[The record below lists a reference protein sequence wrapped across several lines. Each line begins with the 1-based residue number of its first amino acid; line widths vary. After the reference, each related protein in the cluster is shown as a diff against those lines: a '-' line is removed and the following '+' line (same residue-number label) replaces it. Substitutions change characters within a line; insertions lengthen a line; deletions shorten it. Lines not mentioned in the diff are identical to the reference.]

1 MSFQRAAIGVEAAHR
16 IPTMQIAAAY
26 PVAACQH
33 EKEIPYIIRRIRSL
47 NPLHSV
53 ANLVAVVAGVVGW
66 LVLMFLLGGLCLT
79 PIRQPLE

>member
-53 ANLVAVVAGVVGW
+53 AVVAGVVGW
-66 LVLMFLLGGLCLT
+66 LVLMFLLGGLGLT

>member
-53 ANLVAVVAGVVGW
+53 AVEAGVVGW